1 MVMRLQIALTS
12 LEADG
17 LLKLANADLRDPREQ
32 MRFILRKELERAGL
46 LVLDS
51 QSREEQPAEEMER

>member
-51 QSREEQPAEEMER
+51 QSREEQPAEEVER